1 LAVPLV
7 GLAAAAGA
15 GVSANADEASSISR
29 QAELATA
36 SIGHAGVIGLLQN
49 ERNLALVEML
59 GLADD
64 FELEVTDQEVARQ
77 QTNEATA
84 ALRRG
89 ISGQS
94 DALRDD
100 YATAL
105 TVLDDLPGVR
115 ANVDAARRLPGLA
128 NRDRAHEVFQ
138 SYTTMVSTFFTS
150 HDRFALVVD
159 DRSLRQGDDL
169 LHYSSHAADAT
180 AQLMEMVLYIGSS
193 PGGLDEPAEA
203 AAIARLQRD
212 VGKNNDV
219 VRVKGTGDYLA
230 PTEDLLANPRVAGLP
245 VLIDDLIERGGAV
258 DPAELLATTPLG
270 PDGGYP
276 AFREGVVEV
285 LDAKADA
292 LHDAAESRRRL
303 YLGGAFALVAVALLI
318 AWAVSRS
325 ITRPLRDLSIKARQ
339 IANYRLPAAV
349 EEILL
354 APPGEDLVVPETD
367 PIVVS
372 ARDEVADVAGAFND
386 VQHAA
391 VGLAVEQ
398 AALRRNVAESYVN
411 LGRRN
416 QNLLGRLIDGLGDL
430 ARGETDPARLDQ
442 IHRLDHLATRIR
454 RHADSLLVLSQADT
468 APGFQAPVEIAEVV
482 RAALGEIENHER
494 VLVRSLD
501 PAMLP
506 GAASTDLAHL
516 LAELIENGLRHS
528 PPRELV
534 DVSGRAGASGYAIN
548 IVDHGL
554 GMAPEDIERANQRLA
569 GTESFTV
576 TPAKYLGHYV
586 TAVLAARHGIK
597 VRLQGSVVVG
607 IAALV
612 ELPPSLLTASP
623 AADRTLLPHP
633 PSALPAPVPAPAPV
647 DVMGS
652 DELGFTPSAE
662 DVRNAVALL
671 RAGNAPRRPTWP
683 AARPVPSIPYSGG
696 TALPARRPVSSVNA
710 GARPLVVVP
719 DEVTAG
725 APPAPAPERTAS
737 GLIRRVRGAHVP
749 TAAAQPATGA
759 GAAPGP
765 APAPANGNGEAAPAA
780 QAGPGAPRIDGAEFQ
795 RFLTSLVSGVQRSL
809 DGRGPDDAD
818 TRGNDA
824 H

>member
-15 GVSANADEASSISR
+15 GVSANANEARSINR

-36 SIGHAGVIGLLQN
+36 SIGHAGVIGVLQN
-49 ERNLALVEML
+49 ERNLALAEML
-59 GLADD
+59 GLADEL
-64 FELEVTDQEVARQ
+64 ELEVTDQEVARQ

-89 ISGQS
+89 ISDQS
-94 DALRDD
+94 GALRDD

-105 TVLDDLPGVR
+105 TVLDDLPDVR
-115 ANVDAARRLPGLA
+115 ANVDAARRLPSLA
-128 NRDRAHEVFQ
+128 NRERAHEVFQ

-150 HDRFALVVD
+150 HDRFSLVVD
-159 DRSLRQGDDL
+159 DPALRQGDDL
-169 LHYSSHAADAT
+169 LHYSSHATDAT
-180 AQLMEMVLYIGSS
+180 AQLMEMVIYISSS

-230 PTEDLLANPRVAGLP
+230 PTEELLANPLVAGLP
-245 VLIDDLIERGGAV
+245 VLVDDLIDRGGSV
-258 DPAELLATTPLG
+258 DQAELLATTPLG

-276 AFREGVVEV
+276 AFRDGVVDV
-285 LDAKADA
+285 LDARAGS
-292 LHDAAESRRRL
+292 LHDAAEVRRKL

-325 ITRPLRDLSIKARQ
+325 ITRPLRRLSVKARQ
-339 IANYRLPAAV
+339 MATYRLPAAV
-349 EEILL
+349 EEILV
-354 APPGEDLVVPETD
+354 APPGEDLVVPQAD

-398 AALRRNVAESYVN
+398 AALRRNVAESYIN

-416 QNLLGRLIDGLGDL
+416 QNLLGRLIDGLGEL
-430 ARGETDPARLDQ
+430 ERGETDPRRLDQ
-442 IHRLDHLATRIR
+442 IHKLDHLATRIR
-454 RHADSLLVLSQADT
+454 RHADSLLVLSQADPT
-468 APGFQAPVEIAEVV
+468 PGFQAPVEIADVV
-482 RAALGEIENHER
+482 RAALGEIENNER

-506 GAASTDLAHL
+506 GAASSDLTHL

-534 DVSGRAGASGYAIN
+534 EVSGRATAGGYAIN

-554 GMAPEDIERANQRLA
+554 GMAPEDIERANQRLG

-576 TPAKYLGHYV
+576 APAKYLGHYV

-612 ELPPSLLTASP
+612 ELPPSLLTASAAAGPPRHPYPPLP
-623 AADRTLLPHP
+623 APA
-633 PSALPAPVPAPAPV
+633 PAPVPAPI
-647 DVMGS
+647 DMMGS
-652 DELGFTPSAE
+652 GEAGVTPSAE

-671 RAGNAPRRPTWP
+671 RAGGALERPS
-683 AARPVPSIPYSGG
+683 RPVPSVPYAGG
-696 TALPARRPVSSVNA
+696 AALPARRPA
-710 GARPLVVVP
+710 TALDAAARPLVVVP
-719 DEVTAG
+719 DEVTSA
-725 APPAPAPERTAS
+725 APPAPVPERTAS
-737 GLIRRVRGAHVP
+737 GLVRRVRGAHVP
-749 TAAAQPATGA
+749 VATAAAQPE
-759 GAAPGP
+759 PGP
-765 APAPANGNGEAAPAA
+765 TPANENGQRPSTDPRAP
-780 QAGPGAPRIDGAEFQ
+780 QVDGAEFQ
-795 RFLTSLVSGVQRSL
+795 RFLTRLVSGVQRSL
-809 DGRGPDDAD
+809 DGRGPDDA
-818 TRGNDA
+818 
-824 H
+824 

>member
-7 GLAAAAGA
+7 GLAAVAGA
-15 GVSANADEASSISR
+15 GVSATADEARSISR

-59 GLADD
+59 GLADRI
-64 FELEVTDQEVARQ
+64 ELEVTDQAVARR
-77 QTNEATA
+77 QTDEASA

-94 DALRDD
+94 DSLRDD

-105 TVLDDLPGVR
+105 TVLDDLPAVR
-115 ANVDAARRLPGLA
+115 AKVDAARRSPGLA
-128 NRDRAHEVFQ
+128 NRERAHEVFQ

-150 HDRFALVVD
+150 HDRFSLVVD
-159 DRSLRQGDDL
+159 DPALRQGDDL
-169 LHYSSHAADAT
+169 LHYASHANDAA
-180 AQLMEMVLYIGSS
+180 AQLMEMVLYTGSS
-193 PGGLDEPAEA
+193 PGGLDAPAEV

-212 VGKNNDV
+212 VDKNNGV
-219 VRVKGTGDYLA
+219 VRVNGTGDYLA
-230 PTEDLLANPRVAGLP
+230 PTEELLANPRVAGLP
-245 VLIDDLIERGGAV
+245 VLVDDLIAWGGPI
-258 DPAELLATTPLG
+258 DETQLLATTPLG
-270 PDGGYP
+270 PAGGYP
-276 AFREGVVEV
+276 AFRDGVVEV
-285 LDAKADA
+285 LDARADA
-292 LHDAAESRRRL
+292 LHEEADTRRKL

-325 ITRPLRDLSIKARQ
+325 ITRPLRDLSVSARQ
-339 IANYRLPAAV
+339 IATYRLPAAV
-349 EEILL
+349 EEILV
-354 APPGEDLVVPETD
+354 APPGEDLEVPETD

-386 VQHAA
+386 VQRAA

-416 QNLLGRLIDGLGDL
+416 QNLLGRLIDGLGEL
-430 ARGETDPARLDQ
+430 ERGETDPARLDQ
-442 IHRLDHLATRIR
+442 IRRLDHLATRIR

-468 APGFQAPVEIAEVV
+468 SPGFQAPVEIADVV

-494 VLVRSLD
+494 VRVRSLD

-506 GAASTDLAHL
+506 GGAATDLAHL

-534 DVSGRAGASGYAIN
+534 DVSGRAGAGGYAIS

-554 GMAPEDIERANQRLA
+554 GMAPEDVERANQRLA
-569 GTESFTV
+569 GAESFTV

-586 TAVLAARHGIK
+586 TAVLAARHGIE

-607 IAALV
+607 IAAVV
-612 ELPPSLLTASP
+612 ELPESLLTAAP
-623 AADRTLLPHP
+623 AAGRALQPDP
-633 PSALPAPVPAPAPV
+633 PAALPAPTPAPV
-647 DVMGS
+647 ETLGTEHV
-652 DELGFTPSAE
+652 GFTPTAE

-671 RAGNAPRRPTWP
+671 RAADGPRRPSRP
-683 AARPVPSIPYSGG
+683 AARPVPSIPYTGG
-696 TALPARRPVSSVNA
+696 TALPARRPVSAVD
-710 GARPLVVVP
+710 GDARPLVVVP

-725 APPAPAPERTAS
+725 TPGAPAPERTAS
-737 GLIRRVRGAHVP
+737 GLVRRVRGAHVP
-749 TAAAQPATGA
+749 AATAAAQPSDGPTPAP
-759 GAAPGP
+759 APGP
-765 APAPANGNGEAAPAA
+765 VAAPANGNGQGAADEGA
-780 QAGPGAPRIDGAEFQ
+780 QRVDGAEYQ
-795 RFLTSLVSGVQRSL
+795 RFLTSLIDGVQRSL
-809 DGRGPDDAD
+809 DGRGPTMPDDA
-818 TRGNDA
+818 RHEG
-824 H
+824 

>member
-1 LAVPLV
+1 MPLV

-15 GVSANADEASSISR
+15 GVSANADEARSISR

-36 SIGHAGVIGLLQN
+36 SIGHAGVIGVLQN
-49 ERNLALVEML
+49 ERNLALAEML
-59 GLADD
+59 GLADEI
-64 FELEVTDQEVARQ
+64 ELEVTDQEVARQ

-94 DALRDD
+94 GALRDD

-105 TVLDDLPGVR
+105 TVLDDLPDVR
-115 ANVDAARRLPGLA
+115 ANVDAARRSPGPA
-128 NRDRAHEVFQ
+128 NRERAHEVFQ
-138 SYTTMVSTFFTS
+138 AYTTMLSTFFTS
-150 HDRFALVVD
+150 HDRFSLVVD
-159 DRSLRQGDDL
+159 DPALRQGDDL
-169 LHYSSHAADAT
+169 LHYSSHATDAT

-193 PGGLDEPAEA
+193 RGGLDEPAEA
-203 AAIARLQRD
+203 AAVARLQRD

-219 VRVKGTGDYLA
+219 VRVKGTGGYLA
-230 PTEDLLANPRVAGLP
+230 PTEELLANPRVAGLP
-245 VLIDDLIERGGAV
+245 VLVDDLIERGGSV
-258 DPAELLATTPLG
+258 DQAELLATTPLG

-276 AFREGVVEV
+276 AFRDGVVEV
-285 LDAKADA
+285 LDAKADS
-292 LHDAAESRRRL
+292 LHDAAETRRKL

-325 ITRPLRDLSIKARQ
+325 ITRPLRDLSVKARQ
-339 IANYRLPAAV
+339 MATYRLPAAV
-349 EEILL
+349 EEILV
-354 APPGEDLVVPETD
+354 APPGEDLVVPEAD

-398 AALRRNVAESYVN
+398 AALRRNVAESYIN

-416 QNLLGRLIDGLGDL
+416 QNLLGRLIDGLGEL
-430 ARGETDPARLDQ
+430 ARDETDPGRLDQ

-454 RHADSLLVLSQADT
+454 RHADSLLVLSQADPT
-468 APGFQAPVEIAEVV
+468 PGFQAPVEIADVV
-482 RAALGEIENHER
+482 GAALGEIENHER

-506 GAASTDLAHL
+506 GGASSDLAHL

-534 DVSGRAGASGYAIN
+534 EVSGRAGAGGYAIN

-612 ELPPSLLTASP
+612 ELPPSLLTAS
-623 AADRTLLPHP
+623 AVAGP
-633 PSALPAPVPAPAPV
+633 PRNPYPPMPLPAPAPAPGPI
-647 DVMGS
+647 DVMSS
-652 DELGFTPSAE
+652 DEPGVTPSAE

-671 RAGNAPRRPTWP
+671 RAGGALVRP
-683 AARPVPSIPYSGG
+683 ARPAPSVPYAGG
-696 TALPARRPVSSVNA
+696 AALPARRPVTAFDA

-719 DEVTAG
+719 DEVTSA
-725 APPAPAPERTAS
+725 APPAPVPERTAN
-737 GLIRRVRGAHVP
+737 GLVRRVRGAHGPVA
-749 TAAAQPATGA
+749 TAAAQPAPGPDPNLANGDGQGPSTDPA
-759 GAAPGP
+759 AAP
-765 APAPANGNGEAAPAA
+765 
-780 QAGPGAPRIDGAEFQ
+780 R
-795 RFLTSLVSGVQRSL
+795 V
-809 DGRGPDDAD
+809 
-818 TRGNDA
+818 
-824 H
+824 

>member
-15 GVSANADEASSISR
+15 GVSANANEARNITR

-36 SIGHAGVIGLLQN
+36 SIGHAGVIGILQN

-59 GLADD
+59 GLAD
-64 FELEVTDQEVARQ
+64 EVHLEVTDQEVARQ
-77 QTNEATA
+77 QTDEATA

-105 TVLDDLPGVR
+105 TVLDDLPDVR
-115 ANVDAARRLPGLA
+115 ANVDAARRSPGPA
-128 NRDRAHEVFQ
+128 NRERAHEVFQ

-150 HDRFALVVD
+150 HDRFSLVVD
-159 DRSLRQGDDL
+159 DPALRHGDDL
-169 LHYSSHAADAT
+169 LHYSSHATDAT

-230 PTEDLLANPRVAGLP
+230 PTEELLANPRVAGLP
-245 VLIDDLIERGGAV
+245 VLVDDLIESGGSV
-258 DPAELLATTPLG
+258 DQAELLATTPLG
-270 PDGGYP
+270 ADGGYP
-276 AFREGVVEV
+276 AFRDGVVDV
-285 LDAKADA
+285 LDAKADS
-292 LHDAAESRRRL
+292 LHDAAETRRQL
-303 YLGGAFALVAVALLI
+303 YLGGAVALVAVALLI

-325 ITRPLRDLSIKARQ
+325 ITRPLRDLSVKARQ
-339 IANYRLPAAV
+339 MATYRLPAAV
-349 EEILL
+349 EEILV
-354 APPGEDLVVPETD
+354 APRGEDLVVPEAD

-398 AALRRNVAESYVN
+398 AALRRNVAESYIN

-416 QNLLGRLIDGLGDL
+416 QNLLGRLLDGLGEL
-430 ARGETDPARLDQ
+430 ERGETDPQRLDQ
-442 IHRLDHLATRIR
+442 IRKLDHLATRIR
-454 RHADSLLVLSQADT
+454 RHADSLLVLSQADPT
-468 APGFQAPVEIAEVV
+468 PGFQAPVEIADVV

-506 GAASTDLAHL
+506 GGASSDLAHL

-534 DVSGRAGASGYAIN
+534 EVSGRAGAGGYAIS

-586 TAVLAARHGIK
+586 TAVLAARHGIT

-612 ELPPSLLTASP
+612 ELPPSLLAAS
-623 AADRTLLPHP
+623 ASAGPHP
-633 PSALPAPVPAPAPV
+633 HPHPYPAIAMPAPGPAPGAV
-647 DVMGS
+647 EVMGS
-652 DELGFTPSAE
+652 EEVGVTPSAE

-671 RAGNAPRRPTWP
+671 RAGGAPQRPT
-683 AARPVPSIPYSGG
+683 RPVPPVPYGG
-696 TALPARRPVSSVNA
+696 GAALPARRPGTAVFA

-719 DEVTAG
+719 DEVTSG
-725 APPAPAPERTAS
+725 APPTQVPERTAS
-737 GLIRRVRGAHVP
+737 GLVRRVRGAHVP
-749 TAAAQPATGA
+749 VATAGAQPAP
-759 GAAPGP
+759 APGP
-765 APAPANGNGEAAPAA
+765 AAANGNGEGPPTDPAAAP
-780 QAGPGAPRIDGAEFQ
+780 RVDGVEFQ
-795 RFLTSLVSGVQRSL
+795 RFLTSLVGGVQRSL
-809 DGRGPDDAD
+809 DGRAPTMPD
-818 TRGNDA
+818 TRGDDA